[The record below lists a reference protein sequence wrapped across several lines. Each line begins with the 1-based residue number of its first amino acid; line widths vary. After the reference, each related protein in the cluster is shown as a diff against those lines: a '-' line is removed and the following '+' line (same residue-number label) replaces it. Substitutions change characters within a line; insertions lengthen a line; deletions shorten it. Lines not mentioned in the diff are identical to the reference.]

1 MNNKELVAK
10 LLERQ
15 SAGSDRDN
23 DVVIGKMRAVA
34 GNLFKRYGVPEF
46 DYQSELETLSH
57 AFSDDE
63 NYRKAKKL
71 VGLSV
76 DFTGDDRV
84 DRPLIIGA
92 FALALGNVIR
102 IGGDGNNPIIVQY
115 VQKDFAAKSGIS
127 DFEIVDGLGG
137 WVAIGNSSNY
147 WDGHGK
153 VNVEKQINLDRPSRA
168 NREEIPPGSAGIK
181 RTAKKMKDLTLQYL
195 SDSYFENDRR
205 LLQNW
210 ARGVLKEK
218 GVTDREDYMKT
229 FADRLS
235 DPLVVRYMKDP
246 TYLYKNAIQSKE
258 FLTVPG
264 KLLDVGAGDCDCM
277 TNFISCIAGMCGLGV
292 TIRVAGCNPS
302 RRTSYS
308 HVYNLLHYNNENGTG
323 GVDGF
328 TGEKNVFVDVV
339 YQKRL
344 GKGKGYGMEPRRF
357 IFFDTKII

>member
-10 LLERQ
+10 LLEEQ

-57 AFSDDE
+57 AFSDSE
-63 NYRKAKKL
+63 NYKKAKKL

-76 DFTGDDRV
+76 DFTGNDKI

-92 FALALGNVIR
+92 FALALGNMIR

-115 VQKDFAAKSGIS
+115 VQENFAAKSGIS
-127 DFEIVDGLGG
+127 DFEMVDGLGG
-137 WVAIGNSSNY
+137 WVEVGKVSNY

-153 VNVEKQINLDRPSRA
+153 VNVEKQINLNRPSRA
-168 NREEIPPGSAGIK
+168 SREEIPLGSDGIK
-181 RTAKKMKDLTLQYL
+181 RTAKKMKELTLQYL
-195 SDSYFENDRR
+195 SDDFFANDRK
-205 LLQNW
+205 LLQQW
-210 ARGVLKEK
+210 ARGVLREK

-235 DPLVVRYMKDP
+235 DPQVIRYEKDP
-246 TYLYKNAIQSKE
+246 VFLKNGRIESRELLQC
-258 FLTVPG
+258 PG
-264 KLLDVGAGDCDCM
+264 RVLSYGVADCDC
-277 TNFISCIAGMCGLGV
+277 TSLLCGVLAGLCGLGV
-292 TIRVAGCNPS
+292 TYRISACAPQKKN
-302 RRTSYS
+302 SYS
-308 HVYNLLHYNNENGTG
+308 HVYPIIHYGKND

-328 TGEKNVFVDVV
+328 TDEKDVFVDIV
-339 YQKRL
+339 YMKRL
-344 GKGKGYGMEPRRF
+344 SGEGFGIEPRRF
-357 IFFDTKII
+357 KFFDTRVI

>member
-10 LLERQ
+10 LLEEQ

-46 DYQSELETLSH
+46 DYQSELEILSH

-84 DRPLIIGA
+84 DRPLIIGV

-115 VQKDFAAKSGIS
+115 VEKNFAAKSGIS
-127 DFEIVDGLGG
+127 DFQIVDGLGG
-137 WVAIGNSSNY
+137 WVAVKNSSNY
-147 WDGHGK
+147 WNGHGK
-153 VNVEKQINLDRPSRA
+153 VNVEKQINLNRPSRA
-168 NREEIPPGSAGIK
+168 SREEIPPGSEGIK
-181 RTAKKMKDLTLQYL
+181 RTAKKMKELTIQYL
-195 SDSYFENDRR
+195 GDDFFKEDRR

-218 GVTDREDYMKT
+218 GVTDREDYMKA
-229 FADRLS
+229 FADKLVK
-235 DPLVVRYMKDP
+235 VVRYMKDP
-246 TYLYKNAIQSKE
+246 T
-258 FLTVPG
+258 FLRNGQIESREWLQAPG
-264 KLLDVGAGDCDCM
+264 RSISMQISDCDDFSTCVGVL
-277 TNFISCIAGMCGLGV
+277 AGLCGLGV
-292 TIRVAGCNPS
+292 TYRISACAPQKKN
-302 RRTSYS
+302 SYS
-308 HVYNLLHYNNENGTG
+308 HVYPILHYGENGG
-323 GVDGF
+323 LDGF
-328 TGEKNVFVDVV
+328 TGKKDVFVDIV
-339 YQKRL
+339 YMKRL
-344 GKGKGYGMEPRRF
+344 NGGGFGSEPKRF
-357 IFFDTKII
+357 KFFDTRVL